1 MAQGSRDNSGRAH
14 RVAWE
19 WRAPGDTVAGAAGE
33 GTGELQAL
41 PVVRSHTVGFVER
54 NYLRPGKLNPK
65 GQWGQ
70 FWAHKC

>member
-19 WRAPGDTVAGAAGE
+19 WRAPEDTVAGAAGE

-41 PVVRSHTVGFVER
+41 PVVRSHMVGLICGE
-54 NYLRPGKLNPK
+54 KLLK
-65 GQWGQ
+65 
-70 FWAHKC
+70 AREA